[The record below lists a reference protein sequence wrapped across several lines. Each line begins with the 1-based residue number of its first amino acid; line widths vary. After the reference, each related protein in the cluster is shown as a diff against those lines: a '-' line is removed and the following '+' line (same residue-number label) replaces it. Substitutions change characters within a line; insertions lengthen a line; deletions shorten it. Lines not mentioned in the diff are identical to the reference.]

1 VSKSRSLP
9 RLLLTFACSL
19 VFVLTAGSALAAGR
33 IEWKTKVF
41 KERSDKAWM
50 LELKIFLPRPPD
62 VAYVPMKFEF
72 EPLVYFERALVDGAE
87 GPQERKVPLEGR
99 QPLIESVDVGF
110 LDAGT
115 SKIESRTKFSF
126 KVKRDLGYDAGEYK
140 VTVRDTRNG
149 QIVGTAT
156 NITFDGENEIID
168 RRSIVFQGDNKKKK
182 KEDKKADEGGE
193 KAEGDAK
200 KEEGGEKA
208 EGDES
213 KSEGSSDEGSSE
225 GGGDE
230 GPPPI
235 EEKPGGCGCR
245 VPGAPGGS
253 NLSLLAAVGL
263 AAIFSARRRQ
273 SS

>member
-1 VSKSRSLP
+1 
-9 RLLLTFACSL
+9 
-19 VFVLTAGSALAAGR
+19 
-33 IEWKTKVF
+33 
-41 KERSDKAWM
+41 
-50 LELKIFLPRPPD
+50 
-62 VAYVPMKFEF
+62 MKFEF

-140 VTVRDTRNG
+140 VTVRDTRDG
-149 QIVGTAT
+149 KIVGTAT

-182 KEDKKADEGGE
+182 KEEKKADEGGAGEE
-193 KAEGDAK
+193 KKD
-200 KEEGGEKA
+200 EGGEKA

-245 VPGAPGGS
+245 VPGGSGAS
-253 NLSLLAAVGL
+253 NLSLVAALGL
-263 AAIFSARRRQ
+263 AAIFFARRRQ
-273 SS
+273 AS

>member
-1 VSKSRSLP
+1 MSKSRSLL
-9 RLLLTFACSL
+9 RLFLTFACL
-19 VFVLTAGSALAAGR
+19 FAFVFTAGSALAAGR

-140 VTVRDTRNG
+140 VTVRDTRDG
-149 QIVGTAT
+149 KIVGTAT

-168 RRSIVFQGDNKKKK
+168 RRSIVFQGGDDKKKK
-182 KEDKKADEGGE
+182 KEEKKANEGGE
-193 KAEGDAK
+193 KADEK

-208 EGDES
+208 A
-213 KSEGSSDEGSSE
+213 SEGESSDSSSEGEGSSE
-225 GGGDE
+225 GGGDD

-245 VPGAPGGS
+245 VPGTTGTS
-253 NLSLLAAVGL
+253 NLSLVAALGLAAV
-263 AAIFSARRRQ
+263 FFARRRA
-273 SS
+273 S